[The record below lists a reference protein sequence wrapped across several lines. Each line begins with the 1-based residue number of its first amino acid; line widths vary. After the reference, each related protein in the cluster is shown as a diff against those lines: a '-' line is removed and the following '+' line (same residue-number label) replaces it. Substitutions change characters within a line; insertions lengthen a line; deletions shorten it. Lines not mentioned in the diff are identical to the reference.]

1 MQRFATLLLLV
12 SLLLTANAWSVTPT
26 IRVGVLKFGTVNWE
40 LQIIKAYKLDQS
52 EGFNLEIVPYA
63 GKLATTTA
71 LHGGAVDVIVN
82 DWVWVSRQR
91 SEGRAYSFIPYSR
104 MNGALMVAPN
114 SGIKTLTDLQGKTL
128 GIAGGPVDKNWL
140 LIRAFAQK
148 QYRINLAESVN
159 PIYAAPPLLAKKL
172 ENGELDAVITFWHY
186 AAELEAKEFKRLIN
200 VTDVLTPLGMD
211 RDVPMIGYVF
221 SSDIAKK
228 KSPLIQAFSQ
238 ASRKAKQILRT
249 QPEAWKIVKP
259 MMRVKSEKIY
269 QSLKVGFLQSIPNQW
284 GVEERR
290 QAAMLFKI
298 LADLGGKKLVGK
310 VSVLDQGTFIA
321 DVHY

>member
-40 LQIIKAYKLDQS
+40 LQIIKAYKLDQA

-114 SGIKTLTDLQGKTL
+114 SGIKTLADLQGKTL
-128 GIAGGPVDKNWL
+128 GIAGGPIDKNWL

-148 QYRINLAESVN
+148 KYNINLAKSVN
-159 PIYAAPPLLAKKL
+159 PIYAAPPLLASKL

-186 AAELEAKEFKRLIN
+186 AAELETKGFKRLIG
-200 VTDVLTPLGMD
+200 VTDVLTQLGMD

-221 SSDIAKK
+221 SSDMADT
-228 KSPLIQAFSQ
+228 KSLLVQAFSR

-249 QPEAWKIVKP
+249 QPEAWEIVKP
-259 MMRVKSEKIY
+259 MMRAKSEKIY
-269 QSLKVGFLQSIPNQW
+269 QALKVGFSQSIPSHW
-284 GVEERR
+284 GVEERS
-290 QAAMLFKI
+290 QAAMLFQI

-310 VSVLDQGTFIA
+310 VSVLDHGTFIA